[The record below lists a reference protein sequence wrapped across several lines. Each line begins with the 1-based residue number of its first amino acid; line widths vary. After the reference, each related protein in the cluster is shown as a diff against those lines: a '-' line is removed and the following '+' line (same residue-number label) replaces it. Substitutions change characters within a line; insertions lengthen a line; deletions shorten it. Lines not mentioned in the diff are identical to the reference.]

1 MNKSLHEIVQTLP
14 AAQQAAVDARFQELV
29 AEELSLRD
37 LRKARTLT
45 QEQMAKLL
53 HMRQESVSRLEQR
66 SDLLLSTLRNYIRAM
81 GGELK
86 LIVQF
91 PDRPPVQLEEFLA
104 SDGEPLTR

>member
-1 MNKSLHEIVQTLP
+1 MNKSLQEIMQTLP

-66 SDLLLSTLRNYIRAM
+66 SDSAALDFAQLHQGHGWRTQ
-81 GGELK
+81 
-86 LIVQF
+86 V
-91 PDRPPVQLEEFLA
+91 DRPVSRPSASSIGGFL
-104 SDGEPLTR
+104 GERR

>member
-1 MNKSLHEIVQTLP
+1 M
-14 AAQQAAVDARFQELV
+14 
-29 AEELSLRD
+29 RD
-37 LRKARTLT
+37 LRKARALT

-81 GGELK
+81 GGDLK

-91 PDRPPVQLEEFLA
+91 PDRPPVQLEEFLQ
-104 SDGEPLTR
+104 SDGESLT